1 MAGDPVLS
9 VRGLCVEFP
18 TVRGVVRA
26 VDDLSFDVHPNEAL
40 GIVGESGSGKTV
52 TALAILGL
60 LPKRA
65 RIRGEI
71 AFGGLDLLALT
82 ERQLRDVR
90 GARIA
95 MIFQDAL
102 SSLNPVFTVGRQV
115 GEAVAVHRELSRNE
129 AGEKAVELLDMVGIP
144 NPRQRAD
151 QYPHEYSGGMRQRA
165 MIAMALANDPD
176 VLIADEPTAAL
187 DVTIQAQVLEVFER
201 VRERTRS
208 SLVLITHD
216 LGIVAGVVDRVMVMY
231 ASTQAEVGTVDEIFY
246 ESRHP
251 YTLGLLASIPRIDR
265 DASAGRLHMIKG
277 QPPSLTEVP
286 PGCAFHPRC
295 PAARVPEPC
304 ATKRPALQE
313 VGTGHRSACHF
324 AETLDVEQVLAGET
338 AGP

>member
-1 MAGDPVLS
+1 MVGDPVLS

-18 TVRGVVRA
+18 TDRGVVRA
-26 VDDLSFDVHPNEAL
+26 VDNLWFDVHPNEAL

-71 AFGGLDLLALT
+71 AFGDHDLLALT

-102 SSLNPVFTVGRQV
+102 SSLNPVFTVGHQV
-115 GEAVAVHRELSRNE
+115 GEAVTVHRKLSRDE
-129 AGEKAVELLDMVGIP
+129 ASETAVELLDMVGIP

-216 LGIVAGVVDRVMVMY
+216 LGIVAGVVDRLMVMY
-231 ASTQAEVGTVDEIFY
+231 AGTQAEVGSVDEIFY
-246 ESRHP
+246 GSRHP
-251 YTLGLLASIPRIDR
+251 YTLGLLASTPRIDR
-265 DASAGRLHMIKG
+265 DAGTGRLHTIRG

-295 PAARVPEPC
+295 PAARLPDPC
-304 ATKRPALQE
+304 ATNRPALHDL
-313 VGTGHRSACHF
+313 GAAHRSACHF
-324 AETLDVEQVLAGET
+324 AEVLDVEQALTGEG
-338 AGP
+338 AEL